1 MTDTDRTLLEKAARA
16 AGLNIEFHETFS
28 QDLRSK
34 QVLAYIRN
42 DGPRNQRLTDLTL
55 WAPLTDDGDAL
66 RLASKLRLLVDFSS
80 CCAMNLRSAD
90 DDWFGGLP
98 GDERIGCS
106 PAEFDGPA
114 VVRRAIVR
122 AAASLGEQ
130 HDQ

>member
-1 MTDTDRTLLEKAARA
+1 MSSDRELLEKAARA
-16 AGLNIEFHETFS
+16 AGLVAHDVSSRGLWVYSVDPELNW
-28 QDLRSK
+28 
-34 QVLAYIRN
+34 
-42 DGPRNQRLTDLTL
+42 DGQYPIFDWN
-55 WAPLTDDGDAL
+55 PLTDDGDAL

-122 AAASLGEQ
+122 AAAALGEQ